1 MGSKS
6 GFFNLFDWNSKSRK
20 KLFSDEGSKQGKKND
35 ESLPTTRRSLIDED
49 ETVIHKWDSDY
60 GFASPSVDD
69 ESVVV
74 RAPNVVARLMG
85 LECLPT
91 TSVSDPYLSPSY
103 ESHSREANHQK
114 RMLDPQITG
123 FAIPSKFDGFSWQ
136 PIETRK
142 QMTPSSPIEKFKM
155 EALPP
160 KSTKSL
166 PLTHHKLLSPI
177 RNPNGFRTAKN
188 ATHIMEAAAKII
200 EPGLHGVGMK
210 SRRPL
215 LCSSSIPLK
224 VRDPKECFVLKREPK
239 IVETSRRPVEF
250 NAARSLR
257 GQALNKSWNGSDDS
271 GDFRGSPDSGIR
283 SSSGVKGKGKSISLA
298 VQAKVNVQRREAMG
312 SSRRSISEQ
321 EDQEESEPYK
331 HLACH
336 VNAQK
341 NNRQKKTST
350 SGASGVLRQNNQR
363 QNCPSNREK
372 LSSKAT
378 GSSQKGKKVLSG
390 DASRGRSKTFSRL
403 SGNHASEMADE
414 KDVMLS
420 RTKNVPRKKRMI
432 KGEFQ
437 SERSRTNVWVDGR
450 EELVQSNIVIDEH
463 VKLAED
469 NGKKETDVV
478 SFTFTSPR
486 GKSPLA
492 PRTSV
497 VLLEK
502 LDAPNGCNLDA
513 LNEKKSADL
522 KHKKASSHGRN
533 VTGGDALSILLDR
546 KLRELVCGVD
556 MSHCDLVKMG
566 SITTTTSFIL
576 DAGFMSD
583 SNSLP
588 EEKHV
593 KNFLPAN
600 HDEKAGNASITTTTS
615 FILDAGFMSDSNSL
629 PEEKHVKNF
638 LPANHDEKAGDAS
651 DSMCS
656 STNGLVLKVKNK
668 HWESQGT
675 TDCKDLDNQ
684 NTSPLS
690 ILEASFSSES
700 CNSSESWDNNTNENT
715 VGLMRSLAEAELEL
729 SDSASSAH
737 KEIPHGEC
745 VVGTDD
751 QKLDYMKEL
760 LSNLGLSLN
769 NIFEHMEKKRIRCG
783 ERIRREVLLDCARE
797 CLDLKCSQYFNGGY
811 KTWAKGVAVVGN
823 EVLLAE
829 ELYKEVSQL
838 TTMGDWMVDELVD
851 NDMSSHLGRWMDFE
865 TESFEAGVEI
875 ERGLFSWLIDEVVA
889 DILV

>member
-35 ESLPTTRRSLIDED
+35 ECLPTTRRSLIDED
-49 ETVIHKWDSDY
+49 ENVIHKWDSDY
-60 GFASPSVDD
+60 SCASPSVDD
-69 ESVVV
+69 ESVVA

-85 LECLPT
+85 LECLHT

-103 ESHSREANHQK
+103 ESRSVREANHQK

-142 QMTPSSPIEKFKM
+142 QMTPSSPIERFKM

-160 KSTKSL
+160 KSAKSL

-215 LCSSSIPLK
+215 LGSSSIPLK
-224 VRDPKECFVLKREPK
+224 VQDPKECFVLKREPK
-239 IVETSRRPVEF
+239 IVETSRRPVES
-250 NAARSLR
+250 NAAQSLR
-257 GQALNKSWNGSDDS
+257 GQALNKSWNGSNDS
-271 GDFRGSPDSGIR
+271 GDFRGSPDTGIR

-321 EDQEESEPYK
+321 KDREESEPYK

-341 NNRQKKTST
+341 NNRQNKTCT

-378 GSSQKGKKVLSG
+378 GSSQKGKKVRSG

-420 RTKNVPRKKRMI
+420 RMKNVPRKKRMI

-502 LDAPNGCNLDA
+502 LDALNGCHLDA
-513 LNEKKSADL
+513 LSEKKSADL
-522 KHKKASSHGRN
+522 KHKKASSHGLN

-576 DAGFMSD
+576 DTGFMSD
-583 SNSLP
+583 SISLP
-588 EEKHV
+588 EEKLV
-593 KNFLPAN
+593 KNFLRVN
-600 HDEKAGNASITTTTS
+600 HDEKAG
-615 FILDAGFMSDSNSL
+615 G
-629 PEEKHVKNF
+629 
-638 LPANHDEKAGDAS
+638 AS

-675 TDCKDLDNQ
+675 TDCKDLDTQ

-690 ILEASFSSES
+690 ILEASFSNES
-700 CNSSESWDNNTNENT
+700 CNSSESWDNNTNENI
-715 VGLMRSLAEAELEL
+715 VGLMRSPAEAELEL

-737 KEIPHGEC
+737 KETC
-745 VVGTDD
+745 VVGTND
-751 QKLDYMKEL
+751 QKLDCLKEL
-760 LSNLGLSLN
+760 LSNAGLSLN
-769 NIFEHMEKKRIRCG
+769 DIFEHLERKRIRCG

-829 ELYKEVSQL
+829 ELYKEVSQW

-851 NDMSSHLGRWMDFE
+851 NDMSSRLGRWMDFE

-875 ERGLFSWLIDEVVA
+875 ERGIFSWLIDEVVA